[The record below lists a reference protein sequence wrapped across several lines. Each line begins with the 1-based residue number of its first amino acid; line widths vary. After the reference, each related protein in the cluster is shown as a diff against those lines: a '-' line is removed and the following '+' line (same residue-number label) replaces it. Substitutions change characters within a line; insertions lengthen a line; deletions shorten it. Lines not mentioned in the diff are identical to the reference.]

1 MQSQAMRSR
10 QDMFH
15 MKHVP
20 WMLML
25 LSLYASTSSSLHTED
40 GHTAEME
47 FTQQQNPALRHKQ
60 LQADKK
66 PWFCHN
72 YDCPPYKVLNTSTKY
87 ETRLYEKGSWVA
99 TTVPSYSFPTAVGI
113 GLKRLYD
120 YTAGEN
126 ADRTQIPLTVP
137 VFTGA
142 NATRALGSKANFTI
156 GLYIP
161 SQFQAAVPKPL
172 NPDVWITEVSE
183 GTAYVLQFGGYLVD
197 DITLQRKA
205 KELKDALA
213 AGGESFAAELCYAAT
228 YDPLSRIWSRH
239 NEVMYSRK

>member
-1 MQSQAMRSR
+1 MSRSRPLRSVLSEAFAKALMQSQAMRSR

-72 YDCPPYKVLNTSTKY
+72 YDCPPYKV
-87 ETRLYEKGSWVA
+87 R
-99 TTVPSYSFPTAVGI
+99 
-113 GLKRLYD
+113 R
-120 YTAGEN
+120 
-126 ADRTQIPLTVP
+126 R
-137 VFTGA
+137 
-142 NATRALGSKANFTI
+142 
-156 GLYIP
+156 
-161 SQFQAAVPKPL
+161 
-172 NPDVWITEVSE
+172 
-183 GTAYVLQFGGYLVD
+183 
-197 DITLQRKA
+197 
-205 KELKDALA
+205 
-213 AGGESFAAELCYAAT
+213 
-228 YDPLSRIWSRH
+228 
-239 NEVMYSRK
+239 